1 MSEMD
6 DRDNHITYPDRLA
19 IILNEAGVE
28 FYCDPTP
35 QIGEL
40 QIIARLAADDG
51 CLDIEELN
59 QAAFT
64 AVLRIAQAVLRFG
77 SNELRGILADEW
89 RDLSAR
95 ADAAEA
101 EVARL
106 KGEPA
111 AAEGDA
117 ERLYE
122 LAAALLSEAIERNR
136 LECQANCRI
145 LSDGPDGIRTASDLC
160 PDCDRTWVCDFAD
173 AVNARRTVLAA
184 HQARVKEVEDNL
196 GSVRPTIVCLC
207 GSTRFMDAF
216 FEAGWQETL
225 AGKMVLSV
233 GVCQHAEHHGAEALG
248 PEVVERLDELHLRKI
263 DLADEVLILNVG
275 GYIGESTGRDLAYAR
290 EQGKLVRFLEPEL

>member
-28 FYCDPTP
+28 FHCDPTP

-106 KGEPA
+106 KGELA
-111 AAEGDA
+111 AWKADA
-117 ERLYE
+117 ERLASVLRADARAH
-122 LAAALLSEAIERNR
+122 LAEWAMQLEAEGVSSEEVERQRPNYERNDARCQALAVHEAR
-136 LECQANCRI
+136 LE
-145 LSDGPDGIRTASDLC
+145 
-160 PDCDRTWVCDFAD
+160 
-173 AVNARRTVLAA
+173 
-184 HQARVKEVEDNL
+184 
-196 GSVRPTIVCLC
+196 
-207 GSTRFMDAF
+207 
-216 FEAGWQETL
+216 
-225 AGKMVLSV
+225 
-233 GVCQHAEHHGAEALG
+233 AE
-248 PEVVERLDELHLRKI
+248 
-263 DLADEVLILNVG
+263 
-275 GYIGESTGRDLAYAR
+275 R
-290 EQGKLVRFLEPEL
+290 EQAE